1 MQDRYTRRD
10 PDQLLAQIASEED
23 EQRQGKLKI
32 FLGYAAGVGK
42 TYSMLEAAQR
52 LKHEKKLVVAYVETH
67 GRTETEALLSGLD
80 IIPTKQLQYRGI
92 SMAEMDLDAVLERKP
107 DLALVDELAHTN
119 APGSRHPKRYQD
131 VEELLAAGIDVYTTL
146 NIQHLESLRDSVA
159 QVTSVWVRESVPDSV
174 IDEATELELVDL
186 APDDLLQRLKEG
198 KIYISEQ
205 VAQAVANFFRKGNLS
220 ALREFSM
227 RVAADRVDDQV
238 KAYMSQHT
246 IRGPWPTA
254 ERLMA
259 CITPGRWGN
268 RLLHTA
274 RSLASQ
280 LNARWTAVHV
290 ETPGSINMSSEQ
302 QEQLTNL
309 MRQAEKLGANVEI
322 LHGISVSRTIL
333 DYAYKNSITK
343 IIIGKPQD
351 VHLRNIFSRSVANQI
366 VRHSK
371 YIDVYIVSGKGQALE
386 KSEPAIFRFSFKWW
400 GYLIS
405 LGLVGLSTAIGA
417 LFQPFFYPINII
429 MLYLLCIVVS
439 AVYFGFGPAI
449 VASVLSLLAFDF
461 FFIPPYHT
469 FAIAEL
475 HYLFTFAVLF
485 AVGIITSYLT
495 SGIRQQ
501 SQAAQQR
508 ELETG
513 TLYSL
518 SKYFAGTIGLE
529 ATLIAVIDS
538 AGEKFKQNA
547 VIFLPDKQ
555 KAKLMGP
562 FPDNLSDIITEN
574 ETAVASWTFDRQ
586 KAAGAGT
593 DTLPD
598 ARALYLPLSTAHG
611 KVGILGLWPKE
622 AEDRLTVKHDRLLK
636 AFADLASMAIER
648 AQLAESASE
657 AKILEASQ
665 KLQTALLNSISHDLR
680 TPLVSIIGVLS
691 SLQDEG
697 VHLDDAA
704 RANMVQ
710 VAREESERLNHLITN
725 LLDVSKIEAGALKL
739 TTQPSEIQDI
749 IGAALEQIGNRYK
762 ERSVQVNVPD
772 DLPYLLVDFS
782 LIVQVIVNLL
792 DNALKYS
799 SSTSPVEVS
808 AKHLEDNIQIEVA
821 DRGIGIPEGELQHVF
836 DKFYRVQRPDNV
848 SGTGL
853 GLSICKG
860 IIEAHNGTVTAQ
872 KREGGG
878 AIMSIQL
885 PLTGARP
892 GV

>member
-1 MQDRYTRRD
+1 MQDRYSRRD
-10 PDQLLAQIASEED
+10 PDQLLAQIESEED
-23 EQRQGKLKI
+23 QQRRGKLKI

-42 TYSMLEAAQR
+42 TYAMLEAAQR

-67 GRTETEALLSGLD
+67 GRKETEALLSGLE
-80 IIPTKQLQYRGI
+80 IIPNKQFEYRGI
-92 SMAEMDLDAVLERKP
+92 HMPEMDLDAVIELKP
-107 DLALVDELAHTN
+107 ELALVDELAHTN

-131 VEELLAAGIDVYTTL
+131 VEEMLEAGIDVYSTL

-159 QVTSVWVRESVPDSV
+159 QITSVWVRESVPDSV
-174 IDEATELELVDL
+174 IDEASEIELIDL
-186 APDDLLQRLKEG
+186 PPDDLLQRLNEG
-198 KIYISEQ
+198 KVYISEQ
-205 VAQAVANFFRKGNLS
+205 VAHAVANFFRKGNLS

-238 KAYMSQHT
+238 KAYMSQQS

-254 ERLMA
+254 ERLMV

-290 ETPGSINMSSEQ
+290 ETPASVNMSSEQ

-309 MRQAEKLGANVEI
+309 MRQAERLGASVEI

-351 VHLRNIFSRSVANQI
+351 VHLRNLLSRSVANQI

-386 KSEPAIFRFSFKWW
+386 KSEPAIVRFSFKWW
-400 GYLIS
+400 AYLVS
-405 LGLVGLSTAIGA
+405 LGMVGAATGIGA
-417 LFQPFFYPINII
+417 VFQPWFYPINII
-429 MLYLLCIVVS
+429 MLYLLSIVLS
-439 AVYFGFGPAI
+439 AVYFGFGPSI
-449 VASVLSLLAFDF
+449 MASVLSLLAFDF
-461 FFIPPYHT
+461 FFIPPYNT

-501 SQAAQQR
+501 SDASRQR
-508 ELETG
+508 EFETG

-518 SKYFAGTIGLE
+518 SKYFAGTIGLQ
-529 ATLIAVIDS
+529 ATLLAVIQS

-547 VIFLPDKQ
+547 VIFLSDKQ
-555 KAKLMGP
+555 KSKLSGA
-562 FPDNLSDIITEN
+562 FPDHLGDIITEN
-574 ETAVASWTFDRQ
+574 ESAVASWSFDHQ
-586 KAAGAGT
+586 KAAGSGT

-598 ARALYLPLSTAHG
+598 SRVLYLPLTTAHG
-611 KVGILGLWPKE
+611 KVGVLGVWPKDD
-622 AEDRLTVKHDRLLK
+622 EDRLTVQYDRLLK
-636 AFADLASMAIER
+636 AFADLAGMAIER
-648 AQLAESASE
+648 AQLAEAASE

-704 RANMVQ
+704 RANMIQ
-710 VAREESERLNHLITN
+710 VALEESERLNHLITN
-725 LLDVSKIEAGALKL
+725 LLDVSKLEAGALKL
-739 TTQPSEIQDI
+739 STQPAEVQDI
-749 IGAALEQIGNRYK
+749 IGAALEQIGNHYRDRTIK
-762 ERSVQVNVPD
+762 VNVAD
-772 DLPYLLVDFS
+772 ELPYVMVDFS

-808 AKHLEDNIQIEVA
+808 AKTTEGRLQIEVE
-821 DRGIGIPEGELQHVF
+821 DRGIGIPKGELLQVF

-860 IIEAHNGTVTAQ
+860 IIEAHNGSVIALN
-872 KREGGG
+872 REGGG
-878 AIMSIQL
+878 TIIRIQL